1 MEAYGQGAITEESQ
15 RISIERL
22 VIGFNRRAVVE
33 NGLVKIVDGFSGF
46 LPGIFKSLNLA
57 WFLQI
62 PCMDLQLIFISI
74 S

>member
-1 MEAYGQGAITEESQ
+1 MEAYGQGAITGESQ

-33 NGLVKIVDGFSGF
+33 NGLVKIVDGFSEF
-46 LPGIFKSLNLA
+46 MLGIFKSLNLA